1 MSIASLGV
9 IPARGGSKGV
19 PRKNLRELGGKPLI
33 AWTIEAA
40 LASGLDRVIVSSDDE
55 EIIGVARGYGDLAPF
70 VRPAELATDSAL
82 TLPVVQHAVEYAEK
96 HGDKV
101 DKVVLL
107 QPTTPLRT
115 AGDIDNGLSRMV
127 ETGCDAVVTVV
138 EVGGYHP
145 FRMKRIIGDDRL
157 INFIDQGF
165 EDMRPRQELPPVYIR
180 EGSLY
185 IARRSLVMDGN
196 TLVGGDVRAIVV
208 EARNSVNIDTEADFL
223 RAEQIIAGR
232 SYKP

>member
-1 MSIASLGV
+1 MSITSLGV

-19 PRKNLRELGGKPLI
+19 PKKNIRELGGKPLI

-40 LASGLDRVIVSSDDE
+40 LESGLDKVIVSSDDD
-55 EIIGVARGYGDLAPF
+55 EIIDVARSYGDLAPF

-82 TLPVVQHAVEYAEK
+82 TLPVVQHAVDYADQH
-96 HGDKV
+96 HGRV
-101 DKVVLL
+101 ENVVLL

-115 AGDIDNGLSRMV
+115 ATDIDNGLNRMA
-127 ETGCDAVVTVV
+127 ESGCDAVVTVV

-145 FRMKRIIGDDRL
+145 FRMKRIVGEDRL
-157 INFIDQGF
+157 INYIDQGF

-185 IARRSLVMDGN
+185 IARRSLVMDQN

-208 EARNSVNIDTEADFL
+208 EPGYSVNIDTEADFL
-223 RAEQIIAGR
+223 RAETMMVR
-232 SYKP
+232 RFSDS

>member
-1 MSIASLGV
+1 MGTLGV

-19 PRKNLRELGGKPLI
+19 PRKNIRELGGKPLI

-40 LASGLDRVIVSSDDE
+40 LESRLDRVVVSSDDD
-55 EIIGVARGYGDLAPF
+55 EIVAIARQYGDLAPF
-70 VRPAELATDSAL
+70 VRPAELATDSAR
-82 TLPVVQHAVEYAEK
+82 TLPVVQHAVACMERE
-96 HGDKV
+96 HGEV
-101 DKVVLL
+101 DSIVLL

-115 AGDIDNGLSRMV
+115 AGDIDNGLARMR
-127 ETGCDAVVTVV
+127 ETGCDAVVSVV

-145 FRMKRIIGDDRL
+145 FRMKRIIAGDRL

-185 IARRSLVMDGN
+185 IARRGLVMDQD

-208 EARNSVNIDTEADFL
+208 EADNSVNIDTEADFH
-223 RAEQIIAGR
+223 RAERIIAERDVGA
-232 SYKP
+232 

>member
-1 MSIASLGV
+1 MSITSLGV

-19 PRKNLRELGGKPLI
+19 RRKNVRELRGKPLI

-40 LASGLDRVIVSSDDE
+40 MKSGLDKVIVSSDDDQ
-55 EIIGVARGYGDLAPF
+55 IIAVARSYGDIAPF
-70 VRPAELATDSAL
+70 VRPAELAMDSAL
-82 TLPVVQHAVEYAEK
+82 TLPVVRHAVDYAEQ
-96 HGDKV
+96 HYGRV
-101 DKVVLL
+101 ENVVLL
-107 QPTTPLRT
+107 QPTTPLRS
-115 AGDIDNGLSRMV
+115 AADIDNGLNRMT
-127 ETGCDAVVTVV
+127 EAGCDAVVTVV

-145 FRMKRIIGDDRL
+145 FRMKRIVGEDRL

-185 IARRSLVMDGN
+185 IARRDLVMDQN

-208 EARNSVNIDTEADFL
+208 NPEDSVNIDTEADFL
-223 RAEQIIAGR
+223 RAEAVMARRFGD
-232 SYKP
+232 S

>member
-1 MSIASLGV
+1 MGTLGV

-19 PRKNLRELGGKPLI
+19 PRKNIRELGGKPLI

-40 LASGLDRVIVSSDDE
+40 LESRLDRVIVSSDDD
-55 EIIGVARGYGDLAPF
+55 EIVAIARQYGDLAPF
-70 VRPAELATDSAL
+70 VRPAELATDSAR
-82 TLPVVQHAVEYAEK
+82 TLPVVQHAVACVERE
-96 HGDKV
+96 HGEV
-101 DKVVLL
+101 DSIVLL

-115 AGDIDNGLSRMV
+115 AGDIDNGLTRMR
-127 ETGCDAVVTVV
+127 ETDCDAVVSVV

-145 FRMKRIIGDDRL
+145 FRMKRIVAGDRL

-185 IARRSLVMDGN
+185 IARRGLVMDQD

-208 EARNSVNIDTEADFL
+208 EADNSVNIDTEADFQ
-223 RAEQIIAGR
+223 RAERIIAERDAGA
-232 SYKP
+232 